1 MRIFR
6 LIFFLLA
13 ILAGIAAGLY
23 FGWVLSPPKP
33 GESAL
38 AELRQD
44 YRTDYVLMVAEAF
57 QSEGDVTLAMVRL
70 SFLGAEAPARLA
82 QEAILSARELN
93 YSNDDVDMMAKLS
106 QALLNWNP
114 SPVVGTASSA
124 AGTPSPAAGTPSPAG
139 ATPSVT
145 GGTP

>member
-6 LIFFLLA
+6 LVFFLIA
-13 ILAGIAAGLY
+13 IFAGIAAGLY

-38 AELRQD
+38 AELRPD
-44 YRTDYVLMVAEAF
+44 YRTDYALMVAEAF
-57 QSEGDVTLAMVRL
+57 QSDGDVTLAMARL
-70 SFLGAEAPARLA
+70 SFLGAETPARLA

-114 SPVVGTASSA
+114 SPVVGTASPAGATSSV
-124 AGTPSPAAGTPSPAG
+124 AGTPPAG
-139 ATPSVT
+139 ATPSVA